1 MPDWNAVGRSHVLAA
16 IAECDRLGSKE
27 FLRRHGFGRARTYML
42 WHRGEEYDA
51 QPILGVAYL
60 HATGRPATSEELP
73 DGESGAAEVLRDLG
87 FDVVAQEEATP
98 ASPRKA
104 AKPKPR
110 KTAAKASA
118 VKVCPTCHMALPA
131 SGVCDFCD

>member
-1 MPDWNAVGRSHVLAA
+1 MLTA

-51 QPILGVAYL
+51 QPLLGVAHL
-60 HATGRPATSEELP
+60 HATGRPVTSAEFA
-73 DGESGAAEVLRDLG
+73 DGEDGAAEVLRERG
-87 FDVVAQEEATP
+87 FDVVAQEEPTP
-98 ASPRKA
+98 PSPRRT
-104 AKPKPR
+104 AKPKAR
-110 KTAAKASA
+110 KTAAKAPA

>member
-1 MPDWNAVGRSHVLAA
+1 MLTA

-51 QPILGVAYL
+51 QPLLGVAHL
-60 HATGRPATSEELP
+60 HATGRPVISAEFA
-73 DGESGAAEVLRDLG
+73 DGEDGAAEVLRERG
-87 FDVVAQEEATP
+87 FDVVAQEEPTP
-98 ASPRKA
+98 PSPRRT
-104 AKPKPR
+104 AKPKAR
-110 KTAAKASA
+110 KTAAKAPA

>member
-1 MPDWNAVGRSHVLAA
+1 VLTA

-27 FLRRHGFGRARTYML
+27 FVRRHGFGRAREYML

-73 DGESGAAEVLRDLG
+73 DGESGAAEVLRGLG
-87 FDVVAQEEATP
+87 FDVVAQEEPVPTSSRKATP
-98 ASPRKA
+98 
-104 AKPKPR
+104 PKPR
-110 KTAAKASA
+110 KTAPKEAAI
-118 VKVCPTCHMALPA
+118 KVCPTCHMALPA